1 MPRGLPIIRV
11 MSDPMLQMIYLL
23 GAVISALGMLVF
35 LRALSSYREN
45 EIETYELI
53 RNARMMRAEYV
64 QRTQNDD

>member
-1 MPRGLPIIRV
+1 

-64 QRTQNDD
+64 QRTQNED